1 MSGAARLGELLMQV
15 QPCEFARSLVIPI
28 YRNEENLPRLF
39 AALDNLAGKLGE
51 GFEVVFVVDGS
62 PDNCYQEIHA
72 RMGSSPFA
80 VQLVNLSRNFGA
92 FTAIRTGMIYAR
104 GESVAVM
111 AADLQEPISLIED
124 FFNLLGKDAAD
135 VIFGQ
140 RAERN
145 DPTLRKFFAN
155 SYWALY
161 RKLVNADIPK
171 GGVDVFACNKKVKEA
186 LLEIEEPN
194 SSLIAQLFWVGF
206 RRLFVPYKRQQRLE
220 GESAWGFKKRLR
232 YMIDSIVLFSDFP
245 IMVVLCIGIFGV
257 LLSTLVGSITLVSK
271 LLGWIDVQGY
281 TGIVIILLFFGSA
294 LLTTQGVVGC
304 YLWRTFE
311 NTKRRPL
318 SIVQSTI
325 ETGGNRDVHS

>member
-1 MSGAARLGELLMQV
+1 MQV
-15 QPCEFARSLVIPI
+15 QPCEFSRSLVIPI

-39 AALDNLAGKLGE
+39 VALDTLADKFGE
-51 GFEVVFVVDGS
+51 DFEVVFVVDGS
-62 PDNCYQEIHA
+62 PDKSYEAIRA
-72 RMGSSPFA
+72 RMDSSPFA

-92 FTAIRTGMIYAR
+92 FTAIRTGMSYAR
-104 GESVAVM
+104 GEVIAVM
-111 AADLQEPISLIED
+111 AADLQEPISLIEN

-135 VIFGQ
+135 VVFGQ

-145 DPTLRKFFAN
+145 DPPLRKFFAN
-155 SYWALY
+155 SYWTLY
-161 RKLVNADIPK
+161 RKLVNSDIPK

-186 LLEIEEPN
+186 LLDIEEPN
-194 SSLIAQLFWVGF
+194 SSLVAQLFWVGF
-206 RRLFVPYKRQQRLE
+206 RRLFVPYERQQRLE
-220 GESAWGFKKRLR
+220 GESAWNFQKRLR
-232 YMIDSIVLFSDFP
+232 YMVDSIVSFSDFP
-245 IMVVLCIGIFGV
+245 IMVVLWLGLTGIA
-257 LLSTLVGSITLVSK
+257 LSTVVGAITLVSK

-294 LLTTQGVVGC
+294 LLTTQGIVGC